1 MLLCADPRWG
11 RGHETAGEDVSP
23 ASPLPSWPAC
33 GAGEPLALPPP
44 AAVQLWPCGCW
55 LTIDDRCPQ
64 PYLAAEYVAHF
75 VSGMQG
81 DEADPL
87 YDGKWAKAIATCKH
101 YGATTPR
108 HFCLASC
115 SCWLWMQYE

>member
-1 MLLCADPRWG
+1 M
-11 RGHETAGEDVSP
+11 
-23 ASPLPSWPAC
+23 
-33 GAGEPLALPPP
+33 
-44 AAVQLWPCGCW
+44 QLWPCGCW

-64 PYLAAEYVAHF
+64 PYLAAEYVSHF

-101 YGATTPR
+101 YGATVPPHDMPWR
-108 HFCLASC
+108 RFPLLLENLSL
-115 SCWLWMQYE
+115 S

>member
-1 MLLCADPRWG
+1 M
-11 RGHETAGEDVSP
+11 
-23 ASPLPSWPAC
+23 
-33 GAGEPLALPPP
+33 PPP

-101 YGATTPR
+101 YGATTPTALMP
-108 HFCLASC
+108 CVLLLLALDAVRVATTFSA
-115 SCWLWMQYE
+115 LLL